1 MAAWGN
7 RGTTYWRLMAY
18 YIRLRGQQQGPFTA
32 EQLHKLAARGRFSR
46 HYEVSTDGVSWS
58 RAEGYSE
65 LFPPIPVPVRRK
77 TPLEPEPTSAAAPNP
92 EYGVAASNEPVPEEW
107 FYASAGAEQGPVTL
121 QELKRLIGLGE
132 VTSDDHVW
140 TEGMANWHR
149 VRDVPELSRQFV
161 TAQQPA
167 VEVLPEGETTISGL
181 AITSFIL
188 ALLGVSILFFL
199 ASVPAVAFG
208 HVALAQIR
216 KSRGRLG
223 GRGLA
228 IAGLALG
235 YVVVVPVVI
244 TAIVY
249 AAILALAPR
258 GGGEAASTPAAWL
271 VHLAI

>member
-1 MAAWGN
+1 MS
-7 RGTTYWRLMAY
+7 Y

-32 EQLHKLAARGRFSR
+32 EQLQKLAARGRFSR
-46 HYEVSTDGVSWS
+46 HYEVSTDGVSWN
-58 RAEGYSE
+58 RAEGYAE
-65 LFPPIPVPVRRK
+65 LFPPIAVPVRRK
-77 TPLEPEPTSAAAPNP
+77 EPVDPEPAPAATTNAD
-92 EYGVAASNEPVPEEW
+92 YGVAAANEPVPEEW
-107 FYASAGAEQGPVTL
+107 FYTHAGAEQGPVS
-121 QELKRLIGLGE
+121 QHELKRLIGLGE
-132 VTSDDHVW
+132 VVSDDHVW

-149 VRDVPELSRQFV
+149 VRDVPELSRQLV
-161 TAQQPA
+161 AAPQS
-167 VEVLPEGETTISGL
+167 VGETPPEAETALSGL

-188 ALLGVSILFFL
+188 GLLGVSILFFL

-216 KSRGRLG
+216 QSRGRLG

-249 AAILALAPR
+249 AAILVLAPR
-258 GGGEAASTPAAWL
+258 GGGEAETPAACL
-271 VHLAI
+271 IHVAM

>member
-1 MAAWGN
+1 M
-7 RGTTYWRLMAY
+7 TY

-32 EQLHKLAARGRFSR
+32 EQLQKLAARGRFSR
-46 HYEVSTDGVSWS
+46 HYEVSTDGVSWN
-58 RAEGYSE
+58 RAEGYTE
-65 LFPPIPVPVRRK
+65 LFPPLPVPVRRK
-77 TPLEPEPTSAAAPNP
+77 EPEPAPAAAAATSD
-92 EYGVAASNEPVPEEW
+92 YGMAAASEPLPEEW
-107 FYASAGAEQGPVTL
+107 FYTHAGAEQGPVSQ

-132 VTSDDHVW
+132 VVSDDHVW

-149 VRDVPELSRQFV
+149 VRDVPELSRQLI
-161 TAQQPA
+161 TAAQPA
-167 VEVLPEGETTISGL
+167 AESPPETESVLSGL

-188 ALLGVSILFFL
+188 GLLGISILFFL

-235 YVVVVPVVI
+235 YFVVVPVVI

-258 GGGEAASTPAAWL
+258 GGGEATTPAAWL
-271 VHLAI
+271 IQLAM